1 MIRKIRRGTLV
12 KDIHLDEAF
21 SAGGDDF
28 YVPVSIDPSVARSVE
43 AKYLF
48 MTFLPENIRGYSYD
62 GVTTSLKRKPLF
74 IKQGKNKMSLS
85 SSDVEENSTNN
96 SLFKT
101 VYSSNIVSS
110 MGSQDNLD
118 NLITIDYIYNIDT
131 ETARVI
137 TRNNYIAINN
147 ITLIQEN
154 DIERNDNFIV
164 TAFVLNEKL
173 EIIDYLSK
181 TSSQSVKNFENLNN
195 EVNEDV
201 LQNVLYEVSQQFDFQ
216 FNRYVFPLSQ
226 RLTAGNDI
234 RGLRY
239 TINATEDYFFQKT
252 EEFDLFKRISI
263 RILDRNTERSF
274 LVKHFRRSNFNITP
288 EYSRSLLQSS
298 QLILFVE
305 SVYSYYSGENLT
317 STDVL
322 DFEMQFVAE
331 TYEGSEVFYNRQK
344 LVSFG
349 SIERLRQDILR
360 YQIENEMTTGNIV
373 NLNVEHF
380 NQDNFFLTF
389 NDAGEKIEVVNKNK
403 YKIQLNLNPQGV
415 LDFLYD
421 SSFRLKFYDDE
432 GLEINDIS
440 RLYYDDNLTLGN
452 DIEIVDR
459 INVKNVMLNNSSI
472 EFYFES
478 DELVKSANILFYYN
492 NESTYYNIGPFLVT
506 DYLGS
511 DARVTRNIYDQA
523 SQEIGKFTTYNSLMP
538 EDVVNYCNGAAS
550 NFDTF
555 YIDTSMLV
563 ENINLKALS
572 YFEIE
577 NTLETTD
584 ILSITRRFFDNVLV
598 RINKKIITSGIEVL
612 NLNHYC
618 FLTDVVE
625 EFETQEN
632 KIIARINTRN
642 FESVAR
648 NVDYSAS
655 LVNRIDVLRDFQNI
669 ITRGNNSN
677 VSSTFNISATNNMT
691 FLLLKNKT
699 SEYFGKGNELGLGS
713 DTIKTA
719 KRNLADFVMENYTNY
734 SVSNLE
740 SLLNDLF
747 DNTVYSSRK
756 TELLRS
762 LFVDSNLTSHD
773 VMVTRTL
780 RASDA
785 QNISINE
792 NIEVQDTDEES
803 EDIQFSNVDFE
814 NYSSDSE
821 FNIQS
826 GLQANL
832 TAGNFIL
839 SNTFGNTFDFDISGN
854 NIQNLINQRNAGNIT
869 SVTARL
875 SFNLIFN
882 KHTRFKNN
890 ISDDLTVHTIP
901 DGRICISIENS
912 NFINLETTF
921 SNNSISLKAPRTD
934 FLFDLFENETYNIIS
949 SYLVNESVLI
959 VENIIARV
967 NIEFDYSGVRKSLSR
982 SIIVKHS
989 EALNDF
995 LLNNNLSS
1003 SFDKINL
1010 NLLDPN
1016 SSYFMPLLIYKKSSV
1031 INNDI
1036 QNRLSRNLNSQF
1048 LRGI

>member
-1 MIRKIRRGTLV
+1 MIKKIRRGTLV
-12 KDIHLDEAF
+12 KDIHLEEAF
-21 SAGGDDF
+21 SASGDDF
-28 YVPVSIDPSVARSVE
+28 YVPVSIDPVVARSTE

-48 MTFLPENIRGYSYD
+48 MTFLPANIRGYSYD
-62 GVTTSLKRKPLF
+62 GVVTSLRRKPLF

-96 SLFKT
+96 SLFKA

-110 MGSQDNLD
+110 MGSQDNFD
-118 NLITIDYIYNIDT
+118 NAIAIDNVYNVDT
-131 ETARVI
+131 ETARVV
-137 TRNNYIAINN
+137 TRNSYVEINN

-154 DIERNDNFIV
+154 NNERNDNFIV
-164 TAFVLNEKL
+164 TAFVLSENL

-181 TSSQSVKNFENLNN
+181 DSNQSIKDFENLSNN
-195 EVNEDV
+195 VNEDV
-201 LQNVLYEVSQQFDFQ
+201 LQSVLYEVSQQFDFQ
-216 FNRYVFPLSQ
+216 FNRYVFPLTQ
-226 RLTAGNDI
+226 RITEGNDI
-234 RGLRY
+234 RGLKY
-239 TINATEDYFFQKT
+239 VINATEDYFFQKA

-263 RILDRNTERSF
+263 RILDRNTEKSF
-274 LVKHFRRSNFNITP
+274 LIKHFRRSNFDITP
-288 EYSRSLLQSS
+288 GFSRSLLQNN
-298 QLILFVE
+298 QLLLFVD
-305 SVYSYYSGENLT
+305 SVYSYYLGEELT
-317 STDVL
+317 SSDIL
-322 DFEMQFVAE
+322 DFELRFVAE
-331 TYEGSEVFYNRQK
+331 THEGTEVFYSRPK
-344 LVSFG
+344 MVSFG

-373 NLNVEHF
+373 NLSVEHF

-403 YKIQLNLNPQGV
+403 YKMQLNLNPRGT

-421 SSFRLKFYDDE
+421 SSFRLKFYDNE
-432 GLEINDIS
+432 GLEINDITS
-440 RLYYDDNLTLGN
+440 FYYDDNLTEGN
-452 DIEIVDR
+452 NIEIIDR
-459 INVKNVMLNNSSI
+459 INIKNIMLNNSSI
-472 EFYFES
+472 ELYFES
-478 DELVKSANILFYYN
+478 DELVKSVNILFYYN

-523 SQEIGKFTTYNSLMP
+523 SQEVGKFTTYNTLTS
-538 EDVVNYCNGAAS
+538 EDVINYCNGVSS

-555 YIDTSMLV
+555 YIDTSLLI
-563 ENINLKALS
+563 ENINIKALN
-572 YFEIE
+572 YFQIE

-598 RINKKIITSGIEVL
+598 KINKKISTTGIEVL

-642 FESVAR
+642 YESVTR

-669 ITRGNNSN
+669 ISRRSNSN
-677 VSSTFNISATNNMT
+677 ISSTFDIVVTNSMT

-719 KRNLADFVMENYTNY
+719 KRNLADFIMENNKSY

-740 SLLNDLF
+740 LLLDNLFND
-747 DNTVYSSRK
+747 TVYLSRK
-756 TELLRS
+756 NELLRS
-762 LFVDSNLTSHD
+762 LFVDANLTSYDISATKTLSFSDTQDIRIDENVEAQD
-773 VMVTRTL
+773 VDGVET
-780 RASDA
+780 
-785 QNISINE
+785 
-792 NIEVQDTDEES
+792 
-803 EDIQFSNVDFE
+803 IQFSNVNFE

-821 FNIQS
+821 FIIQS
-826 GLQANL
+826 GLQASL
-832 TAGNFIL
+832 TSGSFIL
-839 SNTFGNTFDFDISGN
+839 SRAFGNTFDFNISGN
-854 NIQNLINQRNAGNIT
+854 NIQNLIDQKRAGNVT
-869 SVTARL
+869 SATARM
-875 SFNLIFN
+875 SFNLVFN
-882 KHTRFKNN
+882 KHTRFKNS
-890 ISDDLTVHTIP
+890 ITDDLTVHTIP
-901 DGRICISIENS
+901 GGRICVSIENS

-921 SNNSISLKAPRTD
+921 SNNSISLKAPSTD
-934 FLFDLFENETYNIIS
+934 FLFDMFENETYNILS

-967 NIEFDYSGVRKSLSR
+967 NVEFDYLGESKSLSR

-989 EALNDF
+989 ETFNDF
-995 LLNNNLSS
+995 LLNNNLTS

-1036 QNRLSRNLNSQF
+1036 QNRLSRNLNSRF